1 MLSRSMIPL
10 AYLTAG
16 PLSDKVFK
24 PLLSENS
31 LLAPSLGQAFGV
43 GPSRGMGLLIFLMG
57 EIIVV
62 LTLAAASDPRV
73 RNIEEELP
81 DAV

>member
-1 MLSRSMIPL
+1 
-10 AYLTAG
+10 
-16 PLSDKVFK
+16 
-24 PLLSENS
+24 
-31 LLAPSLGQAFGV
+31 
-43 GPSRGMGLLIFLMG
+43 MG

>member
-1 MLSRSMIPL
+1 
-10 AYLTAG
+10 
-16 PLSDKVFK
+16 
-24 PLLSENS
+24 
-31 LLAPSLGQAFGV
+31 
-43 GPSRGMGLLIFLMG
+43 MGLLIFLMG

-62 LTLAAASDPRV
+62 LTLATALDPRV